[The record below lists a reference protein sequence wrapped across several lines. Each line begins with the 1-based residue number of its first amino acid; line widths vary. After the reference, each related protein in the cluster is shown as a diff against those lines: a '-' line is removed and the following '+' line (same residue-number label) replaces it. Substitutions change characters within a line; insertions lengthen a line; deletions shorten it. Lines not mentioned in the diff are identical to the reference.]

1 MNINFDK
8 TDRLIQ
14 IIDEAVRVLDSAEY
28 NLNRASK
35 LQNSPN
41 KKLNKLHDDLVKI
54 TSDPQIPEKDK
65 KQKKIR
71 AYSIAYECDETSA
84 LLLFEHDCNFQDF
97 AKWICKTYWEIQPY
111 ITFSSKGKNNIEDWI
126 KYLEKYRK
134 NEIYLDIMAN
144 VIINKEPSVKDIEC
158 EFWTNCTDVFSINN
172 FCNIYRERWRNHLY
186 HIKESD
192 FEIDAMLFDGDNR
205 LHKCFLEL
213 LKCGFISEEEKDY
226 ILTHLY
232 HLADATNY
240 VCGSIVDLFKK
251 LRASSIETAKESESA
266 TEQASQ
272 PIGTK
277 SSKVQLATIMEILK
291 AINVDKSNTD
301 LTKIIRIAAFI
312 TGKSYKKLYKD
323 ANNRITFD
331 KSFHKN
337 EIDEINKLFQDA
349 NLDISIDINKE
360 Y

>member
-1 MNINFDK
+1 MDK
-8 TDRLIQ
+8 VFR
-14 IIDEAVRVLDSAEY
+14 
-28 NLNRASK
+28 
-35 LQNSPN
+35 
-41 KKLNKLHDDLVKI
+41 KI
-54 TSDPQIPEKDK
+54 P
-65 KQKKIR
+65 
-71 AYSIAYECDETSA
+71 
-84 LLLFEHDCNFQDF
+84 
-97 AKWICKTYWEIQPY
+97 
-111 ITFSSKGKNNIEDWI
+111 
-126 KYLEKYRK
+126 K

-158 EFWTNCTDVFSINN
+158 EFWANCTDVFSINN

-312 TGKSYKKLYKD
+312 TGKSYKKL
-323 ANNRITFD
+323 
-331 KSFHKN
+331 
-337 EIDEINKLFQDA
+337 
-349 NLDISIDINKE
+349 
-360 Y
+360 